1 MVGDI
6 RAAGRTVEAV
16 RRDYADRLASGCL
29 VDPQVSMSIEKYR
42 PFFVIGGVRDP
53 GAYEYQ
59 ANMTISKAVAL
70 AGGYTKLSIEGAA
83 PRILRANGEL
93 VDGANI
99 SVDTTVFPGDFVE
112 ILWVPPWTDPEHSKA
127 Q

>member
-1 MVGDI
+1 
-6 RAAGRTVEAV
+6 
-16 RRDYADRLASGCL
+16 ADRLAGGYL
-29 VDPQVSMSIEKYR
+29 VNPQVIANVDKYR

-70 AGGYTKLSIEGAA
+70 AGGRTLLSIEGAA

-93 VDGANI
+93 VGGENI